1 LLEEHKGKH
10 ERLKKISFALGGIS
24 IVSWLSAFM
33 LAMLKDLFTL
43 PYLTLLAGYVV
54 LLAVAVAGSQVAKKY
69 YEKQT
74 TNENL

>member
-1 LLEEHKGKH
+1 
-10 ERLKKISFALGGIS
+10 
-24 IVSWLSAFM
+24 M